1 MDGCGNMINIKMR
14 TDTPQRYANVL
25 VEGCRGK
32 CKSFF
37 RVQSWSQYHDSKGR
51 SPAELKSHADGVTL
65 RDNVIEAKNVKDLVR
80 RDDVFE
86 ISNLVFENNL
96 VNGVEVK

>member
-1 MDGCGNMINIKMR
+1 
-14 TDTPQRYANVL
+14 
-25 VEGCRGK
+25 
-32 CKSFF
+32 
-37 RVQSWSQYHDSKGR
+37 
-51 SPAELKSHADGVTL
+51 VTL

>member
-1 MDGCGNMINIKMR
+1 M
-14 TDTPQRYANVL
+14 
-25 VEGCRGK
+25 
-32 CKSFF
+32 
-37 RVQSWSQYHDSKGR
+37 
-51 SPAELKSHADGVTL
+51 TL

>member
-1 MDGCGNMINIKMR
+1 
-14 TDTPQRYANVL
+14 VL
-25 VEGCRGK
+25 VEKCTGG

-37 RVQSWSQYHDSKGR
+37 HVQAWSQYHDAKGR
-51 SPAELKSHADGVTL
+51 SPEELKSHADGVTL